1 MAGQVLAGCDSRHSP
16 KGFRTSLSASAL
28 VPRRH
33 GAQWSPADAPR
44 FLVDDRL
51 APNRHTADVSAFS
64 WPKAADAVPLINADL
79 LVIPAIEAT
88 AGAYQST

>member
-1 MAGQVLAGCDSRHSP
+1 MAGQVLAGCDSRHSR

-28 VPRRH
+28 V
-33 GAQWSPADAPR
+33 PR

-64 WPKAADAVPLINADL
+64 WSKAADAVPLINADL